1 MRIIIQRVTQASV
14 TIDKRKHA
22 QINKGFLVLIGIEE
36 KDTELDADY
45 LVQKTIGLRVF
56 NDSDCKMNLSL
67 NDVQG
72 EVLVISQFTLH
83 AKTRKGNRPSFITA
97 AKPEYAVPLYNYF
110 SKQLNKQLDSEVR
123 NGVFGADMKVTLLND
138 GPVTI
143 IIDSKNKE

>member
-1 MRIIIQRVTQASV
+1 MRIVIQRVTQASV

-123 NGVFGADMKVTLLND
+123 NGVFGADMKVSLLND

>member
-1 MRIIIQRVTQASV
+1 MRIVIQRVAQASV
-14 TIDKRKHA
+14 TINKRKHA

-56 NDSDCKMNLSL
+56 NDSDCKMNLNL

-72 EVLVISQFTLH
+72 EVLIISQFTLH

>member
-1 MRIIIQRVTQASV
+1 MRIVIQRVTQASV

-56 NDSDCKMNLSL
+56 NDSDCKMNLNL

-72 EVLVISQFTLH
+72 EVLIISQFTLH

>member
-1 MRIIIQRVTQASV
+1 MRIVIQRVTQASV

-36 KDTELDADY
+36 KDTESDADY

-56 NDSDCKMNLSL
+56 NDSDCKMNLNL

-72 EVLVISQFTLH
+72 EVLIISQFTLQ

-97 AKPEYAVPLYNYF
+97 AKPELAVPLYNYF
-110 SKQLNKQLDSEVR
+110 SKQLNNQLDSEVR
-123 NGVFGADMKVTLLND
+123 NGVFGADMKVSLLND

>member
-56 NDSDCKMNLSL
+56 NDSDCKMNLNL

-72 EVLVISQFTLH
+72 EVLIISQFTLH

-97 AKPEYAVPLYNYF
+97 AKPEYAVPLDNYF

>member
-1 MRIIIQRVTQASV
+1 MRIVIQRVTQASV

-36 KDTELDADY
+36 KDTESDADY

-83 AKTRKGNRPSFITA
+83 VKTRKGNRPSFITA

>member
-123 NGVFGADMKVTLLND
+123 NGVFGADMKVSLLND

>member
-1 MRIIIQRVTQASV
+1 MRIVIQRVTQASV

-56 NDSDCKMNLSL
+56 NDSDFKMNLNL

-72 EVLVISQFTLH
+72 EVLIISQFTLH

>member
-1 MRIIIQRVTQASV
+1 MRIVIQRVTQASV

-22 QINKGFLVLIGIEE
+22 QINKWFLVLIGIEE
-36 KDTELDADY
+36 KDTESDADY

>member
-1 MRIIIQRVTQASV
+1 MRIVIQRVAQASV

-36 KDTELDADY
+36 KDTESDADY

-123 NGVFGADMKVTLLND
+123 NGVFGADMKVSLLND

>member
-1 MRIIIQRVTQASV
+1 MRIVIQRVTQASV

-72 EVLVISQFTLH
+72 EVLIISQFTLH

-123 NGVFGADMKVTLLND
+123 NGVFGVDMKVTLLND

>member
-110 SKQLNKQLDSEVR
+110 SRQLNRQLDSEVR
-123 NGVFGADMKVTLLND
+123 NGVFGADMKVSLLND

>member
-72 EVLVISQFTLH
+72 EVLIISQFTLH

>member
-36 KDTELDADY
+36 KDTESDADY

-123 NGVFGADMKVTLLND
+123 NGVFGADMKVSLLND

>member
-1 MRIIIQRVTQASV
+1 MRIVIQRVTQASV

-36 KDTELDADY
+36 KDTESDADY

-123 NGVFGADMKVTLLND
+123 NGVFGADMKVSLLND

>member
-1 MRIIIQRVTQASV
+1 MRIVIQRVTQASV

-72 EVLVISQFTLH
+72 EVLIISQFTLH

-123 NGVFGADMKVTLLND
+123 NGVFGADMKVSLLND

>member
-56 NDSDCKMNLSL
+56 NDSDCKMNLNL

-72 EVLVISQFTLH
+72 EVLIISQFTLH

>member
-1 MRIIIQRVTQASV
+1 MRIVIQRVAQASV
-14 TIDKRKHA
+14 TINKRKHA
-22 QINKGFLVLIGIEE
+22 QINKGFLVLMGIEE

-56 NDSDCKMNLSL
+56 NDSDCKMNLNL

-72 EVLVISQFTLH
+72 EVLIISQFTLH

-97 AKPEYAVPLYNYF
+97 AKAKYAVPLYNYF

-123 NGVFGADMKVTLLND
+123 NGVFGADMKVSLLND

>member
-1 MRIIIQRVTQASV
+1 MRIVIQRVTQASV

-36 KDTELDADY
+36 KDTESDADY

-110 SKQLNKQLDSEVR
+110 SRQLNRQLDSEVR
-123 NGVFGADMKVTLLND
+123 NGVFGADMKVSLLND

>member
-1 MRIIIQRVTQASV
+1 ML
-14 TIDKRKHA
+14 
-22 QINKGFLVLIGIEE
+22 NM
-36 KDTELDADY
+36 
-45 LVQKTIGLRVF
+45 
-56 NDSDCKMNLSL
+56 KMNLNL

-72 EVLVISQFTLH
+72 EVLIISQFTLH

-97 AKPEYAVPLYNYF
+97 AKAKYAVPLYNYF

-123 NGVFGADMKVTLLND
+123 NGVFGADMKVSLLND

>member
-1 MRIIIQRVTQASV
+1 MRIVIQRVTQASV

-45 LVQKTIGLRVF
+45 LVQKTISLRVF
-56 NDSDCKMNLSL
+56 NDSDCKMNLNL

-72 EVLVISQFTLH
+72 EVLIISQFTLQ

-97 AKPEYAVPLYNYF
+97 AKPELAVPLYNYF
-110 SKQLNKQLDSEVR
+110 SKQLNNQLDSEVR
-123 NGVFGADMKVTLLND
+123 NGVFGADMKVSLLND

>member
-1 MRIIIQRVTQASV
+1 MRIVIQRVTQASV

-56 NDSDCKMNLSL
+56 NDSDCKMNLNL

-72 EVLVISQFTLH
+72 EVLIISQFTLH

-97 AKPEYAVPLYNYF
+97 AKAKYAVPLYNYF

-123 NGVFGADMKVTLLND
+123 NGVFGADMKVSLLND

>member
-1 MRIIIQRVTQASV
+1 MRIVIQRVAQASV
-14 TIDKRKHA
+14 TINKRKHA

-56 NDSDCKMNLSL
+56 NDSDCKMNLNL

-72 EVLVISQFTLH
+72 EVLIISQFTLH

-97 AKPEYAVPLYNYF
+97 AKANYAVPLYNYF

>member
-1 MRIIIQRVTQASV
+1 MRIVIQRVTQASV

-56 NDSDCKMNLSL
+56 NDSDCKMNLNL

-72 EVLVISQFTLH
+72 EVLIISQFTLH

-110 SKQLNKQLDSEVR
+110 SKQLNKKLDSEVR

>member
-1 MRIIIQRVTQASV
+1 MRIVIQRVTQASV

-56 NDSDCKMNLSL
+56 NDSDCKMNLNL

-72 EVLVISQFTLH
+72 EVLIISQFTLH

-123 NGVFGADMKVTLLND
+123 NGVFGADMKVSLLND

>member
-56 NDSDCKMNLSL
+56 NDSDCKMNLNL

-72 EVLVISQFTLH
+72 EVLIISQFTLH

-123 NGVFGADMKVTLLND
+123 NGVFGADMKVSLL
-138 GPVTI
+138 
-143 IIDSKNKE
+143 

>member
-1 MRIIIQRVTQASV
+1 MRIVIQRVTQASV

-36 KDTELDADY
+36 KDTESDADY

-56 NDSDCKMNLSL
+56 NDSDCKMNLNL

-72 EVLVISQFTLH
+72 EVLIISQFTLH

>member
-1 MRIIIQRVTQASV
+1 MRIVIQRVTQASV

-56 NDSDCKMNLSL
+56 NDSDCKMNLNL

-72 EVLVISQFTLH
+72 EVLIISQFTLQ

-97 AKPEYAVPLYNYF
+97 AKPELAVPLYNYF
-110 SKQLNKQLDSEVR
+110 SKQLNNQLDSEVR
-123 NGVFGADMKVTLLND
+123 NGVFGADMKVSLLND

>member
-1 MRIIIQRVTQASV
+1 MRIVIQRVTQASV

-36 KDTELDADY
+36 KDTESDADY